1 VSTAEWY
8 KGSLHSHTT
17 ESDGDASP
25 IDVAMWY
32 KDHGY
37 DWLVISDH
45 NKLTSVD
52 ATALEGNSR
61 KFLTILGEE
70 ITAELPG
77 ETLAVYVNAFR
88 LSTVVLPI
96 VGDGV
101 LSTLQANVDAVI
113 EAGGIASFGAP
124 YYRDGFDYTTL
135 VGVRGPRLMEIYNAH
150 PGNIKGD
157 PKIFSY
163 ENIWD
168 MLLSSGQVVYGTASD
183 DAHNY
188 FSFSADNS
196 NPGRAWV
203 MVKADELSEETIF
216 DSLILGDFYSST
228 GVFLNKL
235 TVTQDIIKL
244 NIKQNSIQTY
254 TTMIIGKD
262 GIVLDTQAGLDVT
275 YRIRGNEGYVRARV
289 ESSWGARAWVQPVF
303 IR

>member
-1 VSTAEWY
+1 MSTAEWY

-150 PGNIKGD
+150 PGNTKGD
-157 PKIFSY
+157 PRIFSY

>member
-1 VSTAEWY
+1 MSTVEWY

-52 ATALEGNSR
+52 TTPLESNSG

-70 ITAELPG
+70 VTAELPG
-77 ETLAVYVNAFR
+77 ELLPVYVNAFC
-88 LSTVVLPI
+88 LSSVVLPVI
-96 VGDGV
+96 GDGI
-101 LSTLQANVDAVI
+101 LPTLQANIDAVT

-124 YYRDGFDYTTL
+124 YYRDGFDYTKL
-135 VGVRGPRLMEIYNAH
+135 VGIKGPRLMEIYNAH
-150 PGNIKGD
+150 PGNTKGD
-157 PKIFSY
+157 PRTFSY
-163 ENIWD
+163 ENVWD
-168 MLLSSGQVVYGTASD
+168 MLLSAGQVLYGTACD

-203 MVKADELSEETIF
+203 MVRADELSEEAIF
-216 DSLILGDFYSST
+216 KSLISGDFYSST

-235 TVTQDIIKL
+235 TVTPDIIQL
-244 NIKQNSIQTY
+244 NIQQNSIQTY
-254 TTMIIGKD
+254 TTTIIGND
-262 GIVLDTQAGLDVT
+262 AVVLDTQAGLDVT
-275 YRIRGNEGYVRARV
+275 YKIKGDEGYVRARV
-289 ESSWGARAWVQPVF
+289 ESSWGARSWIQPIF

>member
-150 PGNIKGD
+150 PGNTKGD

-254 TTMIIGKD
+254 TTTIIGKD

>member
-1 VSTAEWY
+1 MSTAEWY

-70 ITAELPG
+70 ITAELSG

-150 PGNIKGD
+150 PGNTKGD
-157 PKIFSY
+157 PRIFSY

-203 MVKADELSEETIF
+203 MVRADELSEEAIF
-216 DSLILGDFYSST
+216 KSLILGDFYSST

>member
-254 TTMIIGKD
+254 TTTIIGKD

>member
-1 VSTAEWY
+1 MSTAEWY

-150 PGNIKGD
+150 PGNTKGD

-254 TTMIIGKD
+254 TTTIIGKD